1 MAKASRTGTLEE
13 FKKRNRSRLAKV
25 ADPID
30 FVHHL
35 PSRLVGLANGLG
47 LHAYRK
53 YSRGLGLR
61 TGDWRIIA
69 ALGHLAPI
77 SYNELALRI
86 GMDRAGISRTIA
98 SLARRG
104 YIERHTDDADKRQ
117 SILALT
123 KKGVSVYN
131 RLRPIARVREQR
143 LQAVLT
149 VQEQRML
156 VRVLGKLQAEV
167 DRMLEETPR

>member
-1 MAKASRTGTLEE
+1 MAKALQTGTLEE
-13 FKKRNRSRLAKV
+13 FKKRNRSRLPRV

-35 PSRLVGLANGLG
+35 PSRLVVLANGLG

-69 ALGHLAPI
+69 SLGHMAPV
-77 SYNELALRI
+77 SYNELAISI

-98 SLARRG
+98 SLVRRG
-104 YIERHTDDADKRQ
+104 YIERHTDAADKRQ
-117 SILALT
+117 SILVLT
-123 KKGVSVYN
+123 RKGVAAYDQ
-131 RLRPIARVREQR
+131 LRPIAKAREQR
-143 LQAVLT
+143 LLSVLT
-149 VQEQRML
+149 QQERRTL
-156 VRVLGKLQAEV
+156 ARILGKLQVEV